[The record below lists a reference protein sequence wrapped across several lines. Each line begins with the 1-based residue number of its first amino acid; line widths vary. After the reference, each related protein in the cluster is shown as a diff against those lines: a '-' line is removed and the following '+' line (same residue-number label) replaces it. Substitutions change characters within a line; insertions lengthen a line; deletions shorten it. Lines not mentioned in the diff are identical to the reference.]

1 VSLFINRI
9 GVFSILVPLVV
20 LFPWQITAQASAAQ
34 DTPKIQTKED
44 PPLATYKTFA
54 NALARG
60 RFAEARAHAMGQA
73 LAMVNQKEGNK
84 DQNKGNVGEGT
95 DPQFMVLAEKKSEDG
110 SVVTLNAMQIVQP
123 SGQEGMFKPPILHR
137 QDATVLKTGF
147 GWRVNAFRDRL
158 EKCCLP

>member
-1 VSLFINRI
+1 MNRI
-9 GVFSILVPLVV
+9 GVFSILVLLVS
-20 LFPWQITAQASAAQ
+20 LLPWQNIAQTSAVQ
-34 DTPKIQTKED
+34 ETPKTQVEED

-60 RFAEARAHAMGQA
+60 HFAEARTHAIGQA
-73 LAMVNQKEGNK
+73 LAMANQKESNK
-84 DQNKGNVGEGT
+84 DQNKGSVGEGT
-95 DPQFMVLAEKKSEDG
+95 APQFMVLAEKRSEDG

-147 GWRVNAFRDRL
+147 GWRVNTFRDRL